1 MINLHKFGNPN
12 QFMRLSGAVFPWVAM
27 LTCLLFPVG
36 LYLALFASPPDY
48 EQRETV
54 RIMYVH
60 VPAAWMALLSY
71 TVMAMFSAVALIW
84 RHPLANLVAR
94 SVAPIGA
101 TFTLICL
108 VTGSIWGQPTWGTWW
123 VWDARLTSVLI
134 LFFLFVGYLVL
145 YGAFD
150 DVAKGAS
157 AAGLIAIVGFVF
169 VPIIKFSVDLL
180 DLRTLH
186 QGASVSKFSS
196 PAIHESMM
204 WPLMI
209 MAMAYFC
216 YLITFLLLRVR
227 TEIMAARL
235 RASQSMRVEKGAS
248 LGKSA

>member
-1 MINLHKFGNPN
+1 MINLHRYANPN
-12 QFMRLSGAVFPWVAM
+12 QFMRLSSSLVRVAGL
-27 LTCLLFPVG
+27 LTCLLFPIG
-36 LYLALFASPPDY
+36 LYLALFVSPPDY

-71 TVMAMFSAVALIW
+71 TLMAVFSAVALIW
-84 RHPLANLVAR
+84 RHPLANVMAR

-101 TFTLICL
+101 SFTLICL
-108 VTGSIWGQPTWGTWW
+108 ITGSLWGQPTWGTWW

-150 DVAKGAS
+150 DVAKGAR
-157 AAGLIAIVGFVF
+157 AAGLIAIVGFIF
-169 VPIIKFSVDLL
+169 APIIKFSVDLL

-186 QGASVSKFSS
+186 QGASVSKLSS

-204 WPLMI
+204 WPLMV
-209 MAMAYFC
+209 MAVAYLC
-216 YLITFLLLRVR
+216 YLITFLLLGVR
-227 TEIMAARL
+227 TEIMTARV
-235 RASQSMRVEKGAS
+235 RAGQRRRAEKGIQRGNS
-248 LGKSA
+248 E

>member
-1 MINLHKFGNPN
+1 MINLHRYANPN
-12 QFMRLSGAVFPWVAM
+12 QFMRLSSPLVPVAGL
-27 LTCLLFPVG
+27 LTCLLFPIG
-36 LYLALFASPPDY
+36 LYLALFVSPPDY

-71 TVMAMFSAVALIW
+71 TLMAVFSAVALIW
-84 RHPLANLVAR
+84 RHPLANVMAR

-101 TFTLICL
+101 SFTLICL
-108 VTGSIWGQPTWGTWW
+108 ITGSLWGQPTWGTWW

-150 DVAKGAS
+150 DVAKGAR
-157 AAGLIAIVGFVF
+157 AAGLIAIVGFIF

-186 QGASVSKFSS
+186 QGASVSKLSS

-204 WPLMI
+204 WPLMV
-209 MAMAYFC
+209 MAAAYLC
-216 YLITFLLLRVR
+216 YLITFLLLGVR
-227 TEIMAARL
+227 TEIMAARV
-235 RASQSMRVEKGAS
+235 RAGQRRRAEKGIQRGNS
-248 LGKSA
+248 E

>member
-1 MINLHKFGNPN
+1 
-12 QFMRLSGAVFPWVAM
+12 MRLSSPLVPVAGL
-27 LTCLLFPVG
+27 LTCLLFPIG
-36 LYLALFASPPDY
+36 LYLALFVSPPDY

-71 TVMAMFSAVALIW
+71 TLMAVFSAVALIW
-84 RHPLANLVAR
+84 RHPLANVMAR

-101 TFTLICL
+101 SFTLICL
-108 VTGSIWGQPTWGTWW
+108 ITGSLWGQPTWGTWW

-150 DVAKGAS
+150 DMAKGAR
-157 AAGLIAIVGFVF
+157 AAGLIAIVGFIF

-186 QGASVSKFSS
+186 QGASVSKLSS

-209 MAMAYFC
+209 MAAAYLC
-216 YLITFLLLRVR
+216 YLITFLLLGVR

-235 RASQSMRVEKGAS
+235 RAGHRMRAEKGVQ
-248 LGKSA
+248 LGSSE

>member
-1 MINLHKFGNPN
+1 MINLHRYANPN
-12 QFMRLSGAVFPWVAM
+12 QFMRLSSPIVPATAA
-27 LTCLLFPVG
+27 LTCLLFPIG

-71 TVMAMFSAVALIW
+71 TLMAVFSAVALIW
-84 RHPLANLVAR
+84 RHPLANVMAR

-101 TFTLICL
+101 SFTLICL
-108 VTGSIWGQPTWGTWW
+108 ITGSLWGQPTWGTWW

-150 DVAKGAS
+150 DMAKGAR
-157 AAGLIAIVGFVF
+157 AAGLIAIVGFIF

-186 QGASVSKFSS
+186 QGASVSKLSS

-209 MAMAYFC
+209 MAAAYLC
-216 YLITFLLLRVR
+216 YLITFLLLGVR

-235 RASQSMRVEKGAS
+235 RAGHRMRAEKGVQ
-248 LGKSA
+248 LGSSE

>member
-1 MINLHKFGNPN
+1 MINLHRYANPN
-12 QFMRLSGAVFPWVAM
+12 QFMRLSSPLVPVAGL
-27 LTCLLFPVG
+27 LTCLLFPIG
-36 LYLALFASPPDY
+36 LYLALFVSPPDY

-71 TVMAMFSAVALIW
+71 TLMAVFSAVALIW
-84 RHPLANLVAR
+84 RHPLANVMAR

-101 TFTLICL
+101 SFTLICL
-108 VTGSIWGQPTWGTWW
+108 ITGSLWGQPTWGTWW

-150 DVAKGAS
+150 DVAKGAR
-157 AAGLIAIVGFVF
+157 AAGLIAIVGFIF

-186 QGASVSKFSS
+186 QGASVSKLSS

-209 MAMAYFC
+209 MAAAYLC
-216 YLITFLLLRVR
+216 YLITFLLLGVR
-227 TEIMAARL
+227 TEIMAARV
-235 RASQSMRVEKGAS
+235 RAGQRRRAEKGIQRGNS
-248 LGKSA
+248 E

>member
-1 MINLHKFGNPN
+1 MINLHRYANPN
-12 QFMRLSGAVFPWVAM
+12 QFMRLSSPLVPVAGL
-27 LTCLLFPVG
+27 LTCLLFPIG
-36 LYLALFASPPDY
+36 LYLALFVSPPDY

-71 TVMAMFSAVALIW
+71 TLMAVFSAVALIW
-84 RHPLANLVAR
+84 RHPLANVMAR

-101 TFTLICL
+101 SFTLICL
-108 VTGSIWGQPTWGTWW
+108 ITGSLWGQPTWGTWW

-150 DVAKGAS
+150 DMAKGAR
-157 AAGLIAIVGFVF
+157 AAGLIAIVGFIF

-186 QGASVSKFSS
+186 QGASVSKLSS

-209 MAMAYFC
+209 MAAAYLC
-216 YLITFLLLRVR
+216 YLITFLLLGVR

-235 RASQSMRVEKGAS
+235 RAGHRMRAEKGVQ
-248 LGKSA
+248 LGSSE

>member
-1 MINLHKFGNPN
+1 MINLHRFGNPN
-12 QFMRLSGAVFPWVAM
+12 QFMKLSAIVLPWAGT
-27 LTCLLFPVG
+27 LTCILFPVG
-36 LYLALFASPPDY
+36 FYLALFLSPPDY

-71 TVMAMFSAVALIW
+71 TLMAAFSAAALIW
-84 RHPLANLVAR
+84 RYPLANIVAR
-94 SVAPIGA
+94 SAAPIGA
-101 TFTLICL
+101 IFTLICL
-108 VTGSIWGQPTWGTWW
+108 VTGALWGQPTWGTWW

-134 LFFLFVGYLVL
+134 LFFLFVGYMVL

-150 DVAKGAS
+150 DITKGAR
-157 AAGLIAIVGFVF
+157 AAGLLAIVGFVF

-186 QGASVSKFSS
+186 QGASVSKLSS

-209 MAMAYFC
+209 MAGAYLCCF
-216 YLITFLLLRVR
+216 ISLLLMGVR
-227 TEIMAARL
+227 TEIMEARL
-235 RASQSMRVEKGAS
+235 RSSERIIAEGGAS
-248 LGKSA
+248 LERSA

>member
-1 MINLHKFGNPN
+1 MINLHRYANPN
-12 QFMRLSGAVFPWVAM
+12 QFMRLSSPLVPVAGL
-27 LTCLLFPVG
+27 LTCLLFPIG
-36 LYLALFASPPDY
+36 LYLALFVSPPDY

-71 TVMAMFSAVALIW
+71 TLMAVFSAVALIW
-84 RHPLANLVAR
+84 RHPLANVMAR

-101 TFTLICL
+101 SFTLICL
-108 VTGSIWGQPTWGTWW
+108 ITGSLWGQPTWGTWW

-150 DVAKGAS
+150 DVAKGAR
-157 AAGLIAIVGFVF
+157 AAGLIAIVGFIF

-186 QGASVSKFSS
+186 QGASVSKLSS

-204 WPLMI
+204 WPLMV
-209 MAMAYFC
+209 MAVAYLC
-216 YLITFLLLRVR
+216 YLITFLLLGVR
-227 TEIMAARL
+227 TEIMAARV
-235 RASQSMRVEKGAS
+235 RAGQRMRAEKGIQRGNS
-248 LGKSA
+248 E

>member
-1 MINLHKFGNPN
+1 MINLHRYANPN
-12 QFMRLSGAVFPWVAM
+12 QFMRLSSPLVPVAGL
-27 LTCLLFPVG
+27 LTCLLFPIG
-36 LYLALFASPPDY
+36 LYLALFVSPPDY

-71 TVMAMFSAVALIW
+71 TLMAVFSAVALIW
-84 RHPLANLVAR
+84 RHPLANVMAR

-101 TFTLICL
+101 SFTLICL
-108 VTGSIWGQPTWGTWW
+108 ITGSLWGQPTWGTWW

-134 LFFLFVGYLVL
+134 LFLFVGYLVL

-150 DVAKGAS
+150 DMAKGAR
-157 AAGLIAIVGFVF
+157 AAGLIAIVGFIF

-186 QGASVSKFSS
+186 QGASVSKLSS

-209 MAMAYFC
+209 MAAAYLC
-216 YLITFLLLRVR
+216 YLITFLLLGVR

-235 RASQSMRVEKGAS
+235 RAGHRMRAEKGVQ
-248 LGKSA
+248 LGSSE

>member
-1 MINLHKFGNPN
+1 MINLHRYANPN
-12 QFMRLSGAVFPWVAM
+12 QFMRLSSPLVPVAGL
-27 LTCLLFPVG
+27 LTCLLFPIG
-36 LYLALFASPPDY
+36 LYLALFVSPPDY

-71 TVMAMFSAVALIW
+71 TLMAAFSAVALIW
-84 RHPLANLVAR
+84 RHPLANVMAR

-101 TFTLICL
+101 SFTLICL
-108 VTGSIWGQPTWGTWW
+108 ITGSLWGQPTWGTWW

-150 DVAKGAS
+150 DMAKGAR
-157 AAGLIAIVGFVF
+157 AAGLIAIVGFIF

-186 QGASVSKFSS
+186 QGASVSKLSS

-209 MAMAYFC
+209 MAAAYLC
-216 YLITFLLLRVR
+216 YLITFLLLGVR

-235 RASQSMRVEKGAS
+235 RAGHRMRAEKGVQ
-248 LGKSA
+248 LGSSE

>member
-1 MINLHKFGNPN
+1 
-12 QFMRLSGAVFPWVAM
+12 
-27 LTCLLFPVG
+27 
-36 LYLALFASPPDY
+36 
-48 EQRETV
+48 
-54 RIMYVH
+54 MYVH

-71 TVMAMFSAVALIW
+71 TLMAVFSAVALIW
-84 RHPLANLVAR
+84 RHPLANVMAR

-101 TFTLICL
+101 SFTLICL
-108 VTGSIWGQPTWGTWW
+108 ITGSLWGQPTWGTWW

-150 DVAKGAS
+150 DMAKGAR
-157 AAGLIAIVGFVF
+157 AAGLIAIVGFIF

-186 QGASVSKFSS
+186 QGASVSKLSS

-209 MAMAYFC
+209 MAAAYLC
-216 YLITFLLLRVR
+216 YLITFLLLGVR
-227 TEIMAARL
+227 TEIMAARV
-235 RASQSMRVEKGAS
+235 RAGQRMRAERGIQRGNS
-248 LGKSA
+248 E

>member
-1 MINLHKFGNPN
+1 MINLHRFANPN
-12 QFMRLSGAVFPWVAM
+12 QFLRLSSPLVPVAAI

-71 TVMAMFSAVALIW
+71 TLMAAFSAVALIW
-84 RHPLANLVAR
+84 RHPLANVMAR

-101 TFTLICL
+101 SFTLICL
-108 VTGSIWGQPTWGTWW
+108 ITGSLWGQPTWGTWW

-150 DVAKGAS
+150 DMAKGAR
-157 AAGLIAIVGFVF
+157 AAGLIAIVGFIF

-186 QGASVSKFSS
+186 QGASVSKLSS

-209 MAMAYFC
+209 MAAAYLC
-216 YLITFLLLRVR
+216 YLITFLLLGVR

-235 RASQSMRVEKGAS
+235 RAGHRMRAEKGVQ
-248 LGKSA
+248 LGSSE

>member
-1 MINLHKFGNPN
+1 MINLHRYANPN
-12 QFMRLSGAVFPWVAM
+12 QFMRLSSPLVPVAGL
-27 LTCLLFPVG
+27 LTCLLFPIG
-36 LYLALFASPPDY
+36 LYLALFVSPPDY

-71 TVMAMFSAVALIW
+71 TLMAVFSAVALIW
-84 RHPLANLVAR
+84 RHPLANVMAR

-101 TFTLICL
+101 SFTLICL
-108 VTGSIWGQPTWGTWW
+108 ITGSLWGQPTWGTWW

-150 DVAKGAS
+150 DVAKGAR
-157 AAGLIAIVGFVF
+157 AAGLIAIVGFIF

-186 QGASVSKFSS
+186 QGASVSKLSS

-204 WPLMI
+204 WPLMV
-209 MAMAYFC
+209 MAAAYLC
-216 YLITFLLLRVR
+216 YLITFLLLGVR
-227 TEIMAARL
+227 TEIMAARV
-235 RASQSMRVEKGAS
+235 RAGQRMRAEKGIQRGNS
-248 LGKSA
+248 E

>member
-1 MINLHKFGNPN
+1 MINLHRYANPN
-12 QFMRLSGAVFPWVAM
+12 QFMRLSSPLVPVVGF
-27 LTCLLFPVG
+27 LTCSLFPIG
-36 LYLALFASPPDY
+36 LYLALFVSPPDY

-71 TVMAMFSAVALIW
+71 TLMATFSAVALIW
-84 RHPLANLVAR
+84 RHPLANVMAR

-101 TFTLICL
+101 SFTLICL
-108 VTGSIWGQPTWGTWW
+108 ITGSLWGQPTWGTWW

-150 DVAKGAS
+150 DMAKGAR
-157 AAGLIAIVGFVF
+157 AAGLIAIVGFIF

-186 QGASVSKFSS
+186 QGASVSKLSS

-209 MAMAYFC
+209 MAAAYLC
-216 YLITFLLLRVR
+216 YLITFLLLGVR

-235 RASQSMRVEKGAS
+235 RAGHRMGAEKGVQ
-248 LGKSA
+248 LGSSE